1 MLLRSYIAIV
11 RTEISLLTFGVSP
24 ALEELALMVSSS
36 KGVNFSVKEF
46 SLVALCELALF
57 EKELD

>member
-24 ALEELALMVSSS
+24 ALEELALIVSSS

-57 EKELD
+57 E